1 MKRIFISSIIVI
13 IAFFTITNVNVY
25 AAGAGIVS
33 TDKTVTSGQD
43 GNVTVTISSNVAL
56 GSYEVQLTDTG
67 GLTLI
72 SASGGEVSPNN
83 TKVTSASSSGTTT
96 LANFS
101 FDVPS
106 VNTQT
111 KYVVKFS
118 LTAME
123 GTDLTPYDDTTNS
136 ATITVNP
143 APEQEPDE
151 EQPSGGEN
159 KIDDTKVPTE
169 TQKPTTPQVTKSSN
183 NYLSGI
189 TIGTGTLSPEFYRET
204 FEYIVEFDD
213 TVNLYDLKEIEISA
227 TAEDNRATVEGA
239 GTIQLND
246 GENNITLTV
255 TAENGTAR
263 TYTIKVIKPMP
274 VEQSALRLQTLVL
287 NGINASGEYQT
298 INLDFDP
305 ETFEYNLTVP
315 NDITSISVN
324 PTTENEDIIIETTGG
339 ESLNEGDNRIIIIL
353 TSPSDETIKTT
364 YTINVERQAALVT
377 EEQGLTKEQLGIM
390 IIASVVG
397 VILLIVIIVAIVKH
411 VRKKKRF
418 DYDDEDEDVEMP
430 LINNEEG
437 EDVGDYDDIEDP
449 YPSKIVTSG
458 EENKDEAVA
467 QEQEEGNQEEL
478 KETNTLDSTEKSDDD
493 NNKWFGK
500 KDKDDELKFK
510 TTYDEEN
517 TVSDDTNER
526 KSKWDDFVDG
536 YDDDDEAKAKKKK
549 HGKRFL

>member
-1 MKRIFISSIIVI
+1 MRKIKKILFAFIMTAMLMICLKVSEVNAASYSIT
-13 IAFFTITNVNVY
+13 A
-25 AAGAGIVS
+25 S
-33 TDKTVTSGQD
+33 QSTVTVGT
-43 GNVTVTISSNVAL
+43 TVTLTASVNAGSWNLKITGNGISQPLLGETTTTSN
-56 GSYEVQLTDTG
+56 
-67 GLTLI
+67 
-72 SASGGEVSPNN
+72 
-83 TKVTSASSSGTTT
+83 TSASASASFTPTEPGTYTFYLT
-96 LANFS
+96 G
-101 FDVPS
+101 DVTDYETEVTETGISKS
-106 VNTQT
+106 V
-111 KYVVKFS
+111 
-118 LTAME
+118 
-123 GTDLTPYDDTTNS
+123 
-136 ATITVNP
+136 TITVNP
-143 APEQEPDE
+143 VPEQEPDE
-151 EQPSGGEN
+151 EQPSESEN
-159 KIDDTKVPTE
+159 QNQNDNVPNESNVPTE
-169 TQKPTTPQVTKSSN
+169 TPSTPTPTVTKSSN

-263 TYTIKVIKPMP
+263 TYTIKVVKPMP

-287 NGINASGEYQT
+287 NGINTNGEYQT
-298 INLDFDP
+298 INIEFDP
-305 ETFEYNLTVP
+305 ETFDYDITVP
-315 NDITSISVN
+315 NEITAISIN
-324 PTTENEDIIIETTGG
+324 PTTENEDIIIEATGG

>member
-1 MKRIFISSIIVI
+1 MRKIKKILFAFIMTAMLMICLKVSEVNAASYSIT
-13 IAFFTITNVNVY
+13 A
-25 AAGAGIVS
+25 S
-33 TDKTVTSGQD
+33 QSTVTVGT
-43 GNVTVTISSNVAL
+43 TVTLTASVNAGSWNLKITGNGISQPLLGETTTTSN
-56 GSYEVQLTDTG
+56 
-67 GLTLI
+67 
-72 SASGGEVSPNN
+72 
-83 TKVTSASSSGTTT
+83 TSASASASFTPTEPGTYTFYLT
-96 LANFS
+96 G
-101 FDVPS
+101 DVTDYETEVTETGISKS
-106 VNTQT
+106 V
-111 KYVVKFS
+111 
-118 LTAME
+118 
-123 GTDLTPYDDTTNS
+123 
-136 ATITVNP
+136 TITVNP
-143 APEQEPDE
+143 APEVPPTTGESTGTGSETNTESQEKP
-151 EQPSGGEN
+151 N
-159 KIDDTKVPTE
+159 ANNVPNE

-189 TIGTGTLSPEFYRET
+189 TVGTGTLSPEFYRET
-204 FEYIVEFDD
+204 FEYTVEFDD

-263 TYTIKVIKPMP
+263 TYTIKVVKPMP

-287 NGINASGEYQT
+287 NGINTNGEYQT
-298 INLDFDP
+298 INIEFDP
-305 ETFEYNLTVP
+305 ETFDYDITVP
-315 NDITSISVN
+315 NEITAISIN
-324 PTTENEDIIIETTGG
+324 PTTENEDIIIEATGG

-397 VILLIVIIVAIVKH
+397 VILLVVIIVAIVKH

>member
-1 MKRIFISSIIVI
+1 MRKIKKILFAFIMTAMLMICLKVSEVNAASYSIT
-13 IAFFTITNVNVY
+13 A
-25 AAGAGIVS
+25 S
-33 TDKTVTSGQD
+33 QSTVTVGT
-43 GNVTVTISSNVAL
+43 TVTLTASVNAGSWNLKITGNGISQPLLGETTTTSN
-56 GSYEVQLTDTG
+56 
-67 GLTLI
+67 
-72 SASGGEVSPNN
+72 
-83 TKVTSASSSGTTT
+83 TSASASASFTPTEPGTYTFYLT
-96 LANFS
+96 G
-101 FDVPS
+101 DVTDYETEVTETGISKS
-106 VNTQT
+106 V
-111 KYVVKFS
+111 
-118 LTAME
+118 
-123 GTDLTPYDDTTNS
+123 
-136 ATITVNP
+136 TITVNP

-151 EQPSGGEN
+151 EQPSESEN
-159 KIDDTKVPTE
+159 QNQNDNVPNESNVPTE
-169 TQKPTTPQVTKSSN
+169 TPSTPTPTVTKSSN

-204 FEYIVEFDD
+204 FEYTVEFDD

-287 NGINASGEYQT
+287 NGINTNGEYQT
-298 INLDFDP
+298 INIEFDP
-305 ETFEYNLTVP
+305 ETFDYDITVP
-315 NDITSISVN
+315 NEITAISIN
-324 PTTENEDIIIETTGG
+324 PTTENEDIIIEATGG

-397 VILLIVIIVAIVKH
+397 VILLVVIIVAIVKH

-458 EENKDEAVA
+458 EVNKEEAVVPK
-467 QEQEEGNQEEL
+467 QEEGNQKEL

>member
-1 MKRIFISSIIVI
+1 MRKIKKILFAFIMTAILMICLKVSEVNAASYSIT
-13 IAFFTITNVNVY
+13 A
-25 AAGAGIVS
+25 S
-33 TDKTVTSGQD
+33 QSTVTVGT
-43 GNVTVTISSNVAL
+43 TVTLTASVNAGSWNLKITGNGISQPLLGETTTTSN
-56 GSYEVQLTDTG
+56 
-67 GLTLI
+67 
-72 SASGGEVSPNN
+72 
-83 TKVTSASSSGTTT
+83 TSASASASFTPTEPGTYTFYLT
-96 LANFS
+96 G
-101 FDVPS
+101 DVTDYETEVTETGISKS
-106 VNTQT
+106 V
-111 KYVVKFS
+111 
-118 LTAME
+118 
-123 GTDLTPYDDTTNS
+123 
-136 ATITVNP
+136 TITVNP
-143 APEQEPDE
+143 APEVPPTTGESTGTGSETNTESQEKP
-151 EQPSGGEN
+151 N
-159 KIDDTKVPTE
+159 ANNVPNE

-204 FEYIVEFDD
+204 FEYTVEFDD

-287 NGINASGEYQT
+287 NGINTNGEYQT
-298 INLDFDP
+298 INIEFDP
-305 ETFEYNLTVP
+305 ETFDYDITVP
-315 NDITSISVN
+315 NEITAISIN
-324 PTTENEDIIIETTGG
+324 PTTENEDIIIEATGG

>member
-1 MKRIFISSIIVI
+1 MRKIKKILFAFIMTAILMICLKVSEVNAASYSIT
-13 IAFFTITNVNVY
+13 A
-25 AAGAGIVS
+25 S
-33 TDKTVTSGQD
+33 QSTVTVGT
-43 GNVTVTISSNVAL
+43 TVTLTASVNAGSWNLKITGNGISQPLLGETTTTSN
-56 GSYEVQLTDTG
+56 
-67 GLTLI
+67 
-72 SASGGEVSPNN
+72 
-83 TKVTSASSSGTTT
+83 TSASASASFTPTEPGTYTFYLT
-96 LANFS
+96 G
-101 FDVPS
+101 DVTDYETEVTETGISKS
-106 VNTQT
+106 V
-111 KYVVKFS
+111 
-118 LTAME
+118 
-123 GTDLTPYDDTTNS
+123 
-136 ATITVNP
+136 TITVNP
-143 APEQEPDE
+143 VPEQEPDE
-151 EQPSGGEN
+151 EQPSESEN
-159 KIDDTKVPTE
+159 QNQNDNVPNESNVPTE

-204 FEYIVEFDD
+204 FEYTVEFDD

-263 TYTIKVIKPMP
+263 TYTIKVVKPMP

-287 NGINASGEYQT
+287 NGINTNGEYQT
-298 INLDFDP
+298 INIEFDP
-305 ETFEYNLTVP
+305 ETFDYDITVP
-315 NDITSISVN
+315 NEITAISIN
-324 PTTENEDIIIETTGG
+324 PTTENEDIIIEATGG

-397 VILLIVIIVAIVKH
+397 VILLVVIIVAIVKH

-458 EENKDEAVA
+458 EVNKEEAVVPK
-467 QEQEEGNQEEL
+467 QEEGNQKEL

-500 KDKDDELKFK
+500 KNKDDELKFK

>member
-1 MKRIFISSIIVI
+1 MRKIKKILFAFIMTAILMICLKVSEVNAASYSIT
-13 IAFFTITNVNVY
+13 A
-25 AAGAGIVS
+25 S
-33 TDKTVTSGQD
+33 QSTVTVGT
-43 GNVTVTISSNVAL
+43 TVTLTASVNAGSWNLKITGNGISQPLLGETTTTSN
-56 GSYEVQLTDTG
+56 
-67 GLTLI
+67 
-72 SASGGEVSPNN
+72 
-83 TKVTSASSSGTTT
+83 TSASASASFTPTEPGTYTFYLT
-96 LANFS
+96 G
-101 FDVPS
+101 DVTDYETEVTETGISKS
-106 VNTQT
+106 V
-111 KYVVKFS
+111 
-118 LTAME
+118 
-123 GTDLTPYDDTTNS
+123 
-136 ATITVNP
+136 TITVNP

-151 EQPSGGEN
+151 EQPSESEN
-159 KIDDTKVPTE
+159 QNQNDNVPNESNVPTE
-169 TQKPTTPQVTKSSN
+169 TPSTPTPTVTKSSN

-204 FEYIVEFDD
+204 FEYTVEFDD

-227 TAEDNRATVEGA
+227 TAEDDRATVKGA

-287 NGINASGEYQT
+287 NGINTNGEYQT
-298 INLDFDP
+298 INIEFDP
-305 ETFEYNLTVP
+305 ETFDYDITVP
-315 NDITSISVN
+315 NEITAISIN
-324 PTTENEDIIIETTGG
+324 PTTENEDIIIEATGG

-377 EEQGLTKEQLGIM
+377 EEQGLTKEQLSIM

-536 YDDDDEAKAKKKK
+536 YDDDDEAKTKKKK

>member
-1 MKRIFISSIIVI
+1 MRKIKKILFAFIMTAILMICLKVSEVNAASYSIT
-13 IAFFTITNVNVY
+13 A
-25 AAGAGIVS
+25 S
-33 TDKTVTSGQD
+33 QSTVTVGT
-43 GNVTVTISSNVAL
+43 TVTLTASVNAGSWNLKITGNGISQPLLGETTTTSN
-56 GSYEVQLTDTG
+56 
-67 GLTLI
+67 
-72 SASGGEVSPNN
+72 
-83 TKVTSASSSGTTT
+83 TSASASASFTPTEPGTYTFYLT
-96 LANFS
+96 G
-101 FDVPS
+101 DVTDYETEVTETGISKS
-106 VNTQT
+106 V
-111 KYVVKFS
+111 
-118 LTAME
+118 
-123 GTDLTPYDDTTNS
+123 
-136 ATITVNP
+136 TITVNP

-151 EQPSGGEN
+151 EQPSESEN
-159 KIDDTKVPTE
+159 QNQNDNVPNESNVPTE
-169 TQKPTTPQVTKSSN
+169 TPSTPTPTVTKSSN

-204 FEYIVEFDD
+204 FEYTVEFDD

-263 TYTIKVIKPMP
+263 TYTIKVVKPMP

-287 NGINASGEYQT
+287 NGINTNGEYQT
-298 INLDFDP
+298 INIEFDP
-305 ETFEYNLTVP
+305 ETFDYDITVP
-315 NDITSISVN
+315 NEITAISIN
-324 PTTENEDIIIETTGG
+324 PTTENEDIIIEATGG

-493 NNKWFGK
+493 NNKLFGK

>member
-1 MKRIFISSIIVI
+1 MRKIKKILFAFIMTAMLMICLKVSEVNAASYSIT
-13 IAFFTITNVNVY
+13 A
-25 AAGAGIVS
+25 S
-33 TDKTVTSGQD
+33 QSTVTVGT
-43 GNVTVTISSNVAL
+43 TVTLTASVNAGSWNLKITGNGISQPLLGETTTTSN
-56 GSYEVQLTDTG
+56 
-67 GLTLI
+67 
-72 SASGGEVSPNN
+72 
-83 TKVTSASSSGTTT
+83 TSASASASFTPTEPGTYTFYLT
-96 LANFS
+96 G
-101 FDVPS
+101 DVTDYETEVTETGISKS
-106 VNTQT
+106 V
-111 KYVVKFS
+111 
-118 LTAME
+118 
-123 GTDLTPYDDTTNS
+123 
-136 ATITVNP
+136 TITVNP
-143 APEQEPDE
+143 VPEQEPDE
-151 EQPSGGEN
+151 EQPSESEN
-159 KIDDTKVPTE
+159 QNQNDNVPNESNVPTE
-169 TQKPTTPQVTKSSN
+169 TPSTPTPTVTKSSN

-204 FEYIVEFDD
+204 FEYTVEFDD

-263 TYTIKVIKPMP
+263 TYTIKVVKPMP

-287 NGINASGEYQT
+287 NGINTNGEYQT
-298 INLDFDP
+298 INIEFDP
-305 ETFEYNLTVP
+305 ETFDYDITVP
-315 NDITSISVN
+315 NEITAISIN
-324 PTTENEDIIIETTGG
+324 PTTENEDIIIEATGG

-397 VILLIVIIVAIVKH
+397 VILLVVIIVAIVKH

>member
-1 MKRIFISSIIVI
+1 MRKIKKILFAFIMTAILMICLKVSEVNAASYSIT
-13 IAFFTITNVNVY
+13 A
-25 AAGAGIVS
+25 S
-33 TDKTVTSGQD
+33 QSTVTVGT
-43 GNVTVTISSNVAL
+43 TVTLTASVNAGSWNLKITGNGISQPLLGETTTTSN
-56 GSYEVQLTDTG
+56 
-67 GLTLI
+67 
-72 SASGGEVSPNN
+72 
-83 TKVTSASSSGTTT
+83 TSASASASFTPTEPGTYTFYLT
-96 LANFS
+96 G
-101 FDVPS
+101 DVTDYETEVTETGISKS
-106 VNTQT
+106 V
-111 KYVVKFS
+111 
-118 LTAME
+118 
-123 GTDLTPYDDTTNS
+123 
-136 ATITVNP
+136 TITVNP
-143 APEQEPDE
+143 VPEQEPDE
-151 EQPSGGEN
+151 EQPSESEN
-159 KIDDTKVPTE
+159 QNQNDNVPNESNVPTE
-169 TQKPTTPQVTKSSN
+169 TPSTPTPTVTKSSN

-263 TYTIKVIKPMP
+263 TYTIKVVKPMP

-287 NGINASGEYQT
+287 NGINTNGEYQT
-298 INLDFDP
+298 INIEFDP
-305 ETFEYNLTVP
+305 ETFDYDITVP
-315 NDITSISVN
+315 NEITAISIN
-324 PTTENEDIIIETTGG
+324 PTTENEDIIIEATGG

>member
-1 MKRIFISSIIVI
+1 MRKIKKILFAFIMTAILMICLKVSEVNAASYSIT
-13 IAFFTITNVNVY
+13 A
-25 AAGAGIVS
+25 S
-33 TDKTVTSGQD
+33 QSTVTVGT
-43 GNVTVTISSNVAL
+43 TVTLTASVNAGSWNLKITGNGISQPLLGETTTTSN
-56 GSYEVQLTDTG
+56 
-67 GLTLI
+67 
-72 SASGGEVSPNN
+72 
-83 TKVTSASSSGTTT
+83 TSASASASFTPTEPGTYTFYLT
-96 LANFS
+96 G
-101 FDVPS
+101 DVTDYETEVTETGISKS
-106 VNTQT
+106 V
-111 KYVVKFS
+111 
-118 LTAME
+118 
-123 GTDLTPYDDTTNS
+123 
-136 ATITVNP
+136 TITVNP
-143 APEQEPDE
+143 APEVPPTTGESTGTGSETNTESQEKP
-151 EQPSGGEN
+151 N
-159 KIDDTKVPTE
+159 ANNVPNE

-189 TIGTGTLSPEFYRET
+189 TVGTGTLSPEFYRET
-204 FEYIVEFDD
+204 FEYTVEFDD
-213 TVNLYDLKEIEISA
+213 IVNLYDLKEIEISA
-227 TAEDNRATVEGA
+227 TAEDDRATVKGA

-353 TSPSDETIKTT
+353 TSPNDETIKTT

-397 VILLIVIIVAIVKH
+397 VILLVVIIVAIVKH

>member
-1 MKRIFISSIIVI
+1 MRKIKKILFAFIMTAILMICLKVSEVNAASYSIT
-13 IAFFTITNVNVY
+13 A
-25 AAGAGIVS
+25 S
-33 TDKTVTSGQD
+33 QSTVTVGT
-43 GNVTVTISSNVAL
+43 TVTLTASVNAGSWNLKITGNGISQPLLGETTTTSN
-56 GSYEVQLTDTG
+56 
-67 GLTLI
+67 
-72 SASGGEVSPNN
+72 
-83 TKVTSASSSGTTT
+83 TSASASASFTPTEPGTYTFYLT
-96 LANFS
+96 G
-101 FDVPS
+101 DVTDYETEVTETGISKS
-106 VNTQT
+106 V
-111 KYVVKFS
+111 
-118 LTAME
+118 
-123 GTDLTPYDDTTNS
+123 
-136 ATITVNP
+136 TITVNP
-143 APEQEPDE
+143 APEVPPTTGESTGTGSETNTESQEKP
-151 EQPSGGEN
+151 N
-159 KIDDTKVPTE
+159 ANNVPNE

-189 TIGTGTLSPEFYRET
+189 TVGTGTLSPEFYRET
-204 FEYIVEFDD
+204 FEYTVEFDD

-263 TYTIKVIKPMP
+263 TYTIKVVKPMP

-287 NGINASGEYQT
+287 NGINTNGEYQT
-298 INLDFDP
+298 INIEFDP
-305 ETFEYNLTVP
+305 ETFDYDITVP
-315 NDITSISVN
+315 NEITAISIN
-324 PTTENEDIIIETTGG
+324 PTTENEDIIIEATGG

>member
-1 MKRIFISSIIVI
+1 MRKIKKILFAFIMTAILMICLKVSEVNAASYSIT
-13 IAFFTITNVNVY
+13 A
-25 AAGAGIVS
+25 S
-33 TDKTVTSGQD
+33 QSTVTVGT
-43 GNVTVTISSNVAL
+43 TVTLTASVNAGSWNLKITGNGISQPLLGETTTTSN
-56 GSYEVQLTDTG
+56 
-67 GLTLI
+67 
-72 SASGGEVSPNN
+72 
-83 TKVTSASSSGTTT
+83 TSASASASFTPTEPGTYTFYLT
-96 LANFS
+96 G
-101 FDVPS
+101 DVTDYETEVTETGISKS
-106 VNTQT
+106 V
-111 KYVVKFS
+111 
-118 LTAME
+118 
-123 GTDLTPYDDTTNS
+123 
-136 ATITVNP
+136 TITVNP

-151 EQPSGGEN
+151 EQPSESEN
-159 KIDDTKVPTE
+159 QNQNNNVPNESNVPTE
-169 TQKPTTPQVTKSSN
+169 TPSTPTPTVTKSSN

-204 FEYIVEFDD
+204 FEYTVEFDD

-263 TYTIKVIKPMP
+263 TYTIKVVKPMP

-287 NGINASGEYQT
+287 NGINTNGEYQT
-298 INLDFDP
+298 INIEFDP
-305 ETFEYNLTVP
+305 ETFDYDITVP
-315 NDITSISVN
+315 NEITAISIN
-324 PTTENEDIIIETTGG
+324 PTTENEDIIIEATGG

>member
-1 MKRIFISSIIVI
+1 MRKIKKILFAFIMTAMLMICLKVSEVNAASYSIT
-13 IAFFTITNVNVY
+13 A
-25 AAGAGIVS
+25 S
-33 TDKTVTSGQD
+33 QSTVTVGT
-43 GNVTVTISSNVAL
+43 TVTLTASVNAGSWNLKITGNGISQPLLGETTTTSN
-56 GSYEVQLTDTG
+56 
-67 GLTLI
+67 
-72 SASGGEVSPNN
+72 
-83 TKVTSASSSGTTT
+83 TSASASASFTPTEPGTYTFYLT
-96 LANFS
+96 G
-101 FDVPS
+101 DVTDYETEVTETGISKS
-106 VNTQT
+106 V
-111 KYVVKFS
+111 
-118 LTAME
+118 
-123 GTDLTPYDDTTNS
+123 
-136 ATITVNP
+136 TITVNP
-143 APEQEPDE
+143 VPEQEPDE
-151 EQPSGGEN
+151 EQPSESEN
-159 KIDDTKVPTE
+159 QNQNDNVPNESNVPTE
-169 TQKPTTPQVTKSSN
+169 TPSTPTPTVTKSSN

-204 FEYIVEFDD
+204 FEYTVEFDD

-263 TYTIKVIKPMP
+263 TYTIKVVKPMP

-287 NGINASGEYQT
+287 NGINTNGEYQT
-298 INLDFDP
+298 INIEFDP
-305 ETFEYNLTVP
+305 ETFDYDITVP
-315 NDITSISVN
+315 NEITAISIN
-324 PTTENEDIIIETTGG
+324 PTTENEDIIIEATGG

>member
-1 MKRIFISSIIVI
+1 MRKIKKILFAFIMTAILMICLKVSEVNAASYSIT
-13 IAFFTITNVNVY
+13 A
-25 AAGAGIVS
+25 S
-33 TDKTVTSGQD
+33 QSTVTVGT
-43 GNVTVTISSNVAL
+43 TVTLTASVNAGSWNLKITGNGISQPLLGETTTTSN
-56 GSYEVQLTDTG
+56 
-67 GLTLI
+67 
-72 SASGGEVSPNN
+72 
-83 TKVTSASSSGTTT
+83 TSASASASFTPTEPGTYTFYLT
-96 LANFS
+96 G
-101 FDVPS
+101 DVTDYETEVTETGISKS
-106 VNTQT
+106 V
-111 KYVVKFS
+111 
-118 LTAME
+118 
-123 GTDLTPYDDTTNS
+123 
-136 ATITVNP
+136 TITVNP
-143 APEQEPDE
+143 VPEQEPDE
-151 EQPSGGEN
+151 EQPSESEN
-159 KIDDTKVPTE
+159 QNQNDNVPNESNVPTE
-169 TQKPTTPQVTKSSN
+169 TPSTPTPTVTKSSN

-204 FEYIVEFDD
+204 FEYTVEFDD

-263 TYTIKVIKPMP
+263 TYTIKVVKPMP

-287 NGINASGEYQT
+287 NGINTNGEYQT
-298 INLDFDP
+298 INIEFDP
-305 ETFEYNLTVP
+305 ETFDYDITVP
-315 NDITSISVN
+315 NEITAISIN
-324 PTTENEDIIIETTGG
+324 PTTENEDIIIEATGG

>member
-1 MKRIFISSIIVI
+1 MP
-13 IAFFTITNVNVY
+13 NE
-25 AAGAGIVS
+25 
-33 TDKTVTSGQD
+33 
-43 GNVTVTISSNVAL
+43 SN
-56 GSYEVQLTDTG
+56 
-67 GLTLI
+67 
-72 SASGGEVSPNN
+72 
-83 TKVTSASSSGTTT
+83 
-96 LANFS
+96 
-101 FDVPS
+101 
-106 VNTQT
+106 
-111 KYVVKFS
+111 
-118 LTAME
+118 
-123 GTDLTPYDDTTNS
+123 
-136 ATITVNP
+136 
-143 APEQEPDE
+143 
-151 EQPSGGEN
+151 
-159 KIDDTKVPTE
+159 VPTE
-169 TQKPTTPQVTKSSN
+169 TPSTPTPTVTKSSN

-204 FEYIVEFDD
+204 FEYTVEFDD

-263 TYTIKVIKPMP
+263 TYTIKVVKPMP

-287 NGINASGEYQT
+287 NGINTNGEYQT
-298 INLDFDP
+298 INIEFDP
-305 ETFEYNLTVP
+305 ETFDYDITVP
-315 NDITSISVN
+315 NEITAISIN
-324 PTTENEDIIIETTGG
+324 PTTENEDIIIEATGG

>member
-1 MKRIFISSIIVI
+1 MRKIKKILFAFIMTAILMICLKVSEVNAASYSIT
-13 IAFFTITNVNVY
+13 A
-25 AAGAGIVS
+25 S
-33 TDKTVTSGQD
+33 QSTVTVGT
-43 GNVTVTISSNVAL
+43 TVTLTASVNAGSWNLKITGNGISQPLLGETTTTSN
-56 GSYEVQLTDTG
+56 
-67 GLTLI
+67 
-72 SASGGEVSPNN
+72 
-83 TKVTSASSSGTTT
+83 TSASASASFTPTEPGTYTFYLT
-96 LANFS
+96 G
-101 FDVPS
+101 DVTDYETEVTETGISKS
-106 VNTQT
+106 V
-111 KYVVKFS
+111 
-118 LTAME
+118 
-123 GTDLTPYDDTTNS
+123 
-136 ATITVNP
+136 TITVNP
-143 APEQEPDE
+143 VPEQEPDE
-151 EQPSGGEN
+151 EQPSESEN
-159 KIDDTKVPTE
+159 QNQNDNVPNESNVPTE
-169 TQKPTTPQVTKSSN
+169 TPSTPTPTVTKSSN

-204 FEYIVEFDD
+204 FEYTVEFDD

-263 TYTIKVIKPMP
+263 TYTIKVVKPMP

-287 NGINASGEYQT
+287 NGINTNGEYQT
-298 INLDFDP
+298 INIEFDP
-305 ETFEYNLTVP
+305 ETFDYDITVP
-315 NDITSISVN
+315 NEITAISIN
-324 PTTENEDIIIETTGG
+324 PTTENEDIIIEATGG

-458 EENKDEAVA
+458 KENKDEAVA

-500 KDKDDELKFK
+500 KNKDDELKFK

>member
-1 MKRIFISSIIVI
+1 MRKIKKILFAFIMTAILMICLKVSEVNAASYSIT
-13 IAFFTITNVNVY
+13 A
-25 AAGAGIVS
+25 S
-33 TDKTVTSGQD
+33 QSTVTVGT
-43 GNVTVTISSNVAL
+43 TVTLTASVNAGSWNLKITGNGISQPLLGETTTTSN
-56 GSYEVQLTDTG
+56 
-67 GLTLI
+67 
-72 SASGGEVSPNN
+72 
-83 TKVTSASSSGTTT
+83 TSASASASFTPTEPGTYTFYLT
-96 LANFS
+96 G
-101 FDVPS
+101 DVTDYETEVTETGISKS
-106 VNTQT
+106 V
-111 KYVVKFS
+111 
-118 LTAME
+118 
-123 GTDLTPYDDTTNS
+123 
-136 ATITVNP
+136 TITVNP
-143 APEQEPDE
+143 VPEQEPDE
-151 EQPSGGEN
+151 EQPSESEN
-159 KIDDTKVPTE
+159 QNQNDNVPNESNVPTE
-169 TQKPTTPQVTKSSN
+169 TPSTPTPTVTKSSN

-263 TYTIKVIKPMP
+263 TYTIKVVKPMP

-287 NGINASGEYQT
+287 NGINTNGEYQT
-298 INLDFDP
+298 INIEFDP
-305 ETFEYNLTVP
+305 ETFDYDITVP
-315 NDITSISVN
+315 NEITAISIN
-324 PTTENEDIIIETTGG
+324 PTTENEDIIIEATGG

-500 KDKDDELKFK
+500 KNKDDELKFK

>member
-1 MKRIFISSIIVI
+1 MRKIKKILFAFIMTAILMICLKVSEVNAASYSIT
-13 IAFFTITNVNVY
+13 A
-25 AAGAGIVS
+25 S
-33 TDKTVTSGQD
+33 QSTVTVGT
-43 GNVTVTISSNVAL
+43 TVTLTASVNAGSWNLKITGNGISQPLLGETTTTSN
-56 GSYEVQLTDTG
+56 
-67 GLTLI
+67 
-72 SASGGEVSPNN
+72 
-83 TKVTSASSSGTTT
+83 TSASASASFTPTEPGTYTFYLT
-96 LANFS
+96 G
-101 FDVPS
+101 DVTDYETEVTETGISKS
-106 VNTQT
+106 V
-111 KYVVKFS
+111 
-118 LTAME
+118 
-123 GTDLTPYDDTTNS
+123 
-136 ATITVNP
+136 TITVNP

-151 EQPSGGEN
+151 EQPSESEN
-159 KIDDTKVPTE
+159 QNQNDNVPNESNVPTE
-169 TQKPTTPQVTKSSN
+169 TPSTPTPTVTKSSN
-183 NYLSGI
+183 NYLSRI

-204 FEYIVEFDD
+204 FEYTVEFDD

-263 TYTIKVIKPMP
+263 TYTIKVVKPMP

-287 NGINASGEYQT
+287 NGINTNGEYQT
-298 INLDFDP
+298 INIEFDP
-305 ETFEYNLTVP
+305 ETFDYDITVP
-315 NDITSISVN
+315 NEITAISIN
-324 PTTENEDIIIETTGG
+324 PTTENEDIIIEATGG

>member
-1 MKRIFISSIIVI
+1 MRKIKKILFAFIMTAILMICLKVSEVNAASYSIT
-13 IAFFTITNVNVY
+13 A
-25 AAGAGIVS
+25 S
-33 TDKTVTSGQD
+33 QSTVTVGT
-43 GNVTVTISSNVAL
+43 TVTLTASVNAGSWNLKITGNGISQPLLGETTTTSN
-56 GSYEVQLTDTG
+56 
-67 GLTLI
+67 
-72 SASGGEVSPNN
+72 
-83 TKVTSASSSGTTT
+83 TSASASASFTPTEPGTYTFYLT
-96 LANFS
+96 G
-101 FDVPS
+101 DVTDYETEVTETGISKS
-106 VNTQT
+106 V
-111 KYVVKFS
+111 
-118 LTAME
+118 
-123 GTDLTPYDDTTNS
+123 
-136 ATITVNP
+136 TITVNP
-143 APEQEPDE
+143 VPEQEPDE
-151 EQPSGGEN
+151 EQPSESEN
-159 KIDDTKVPTE
+159 QNQNDNVPNESNVPTE
-169 TQKPTTPQVTKSSN
+169 TPSTPTPTVTKSSN

-204 FEYIVEFDD
+204 FEYTVEFDD

-263 TYTIKVIKPMP
+263 TYTIKVVKPMP

-287 NGINASGEYQT
+287 NGINTNGEYQT
-298 INLDFDP
+298 INIEFDP
-305 ETFEYNLTVP
+305 ETFDYDITVP
-315 NDITSISVN
+315 NEITAITIN
-324 PTTENEDIIIETTGG
+324 PTTENEDIIIEATGG

-397 VILLIVIIVAIVKH
+397 VILLVVIIVAIVKH

-437 EDVGDYDDIEDP
+437 EDVGDYDDIEDA

-458 EENKDEAVA
+458 EVNKEEAVVPK
-467 QEQEEGNQEEL
+467 QEEGNQEEL

>member
-1 MKRIFISSIIVI
+1 MRKIKRIIFAFIMITILMICLKVSEVNAASYSIT
-13 IAFFTITNVNVY
+13 A
-25 AAGAGIVS
+25 S
-33 TDKTVTSGQD
+33 QSTVTVGT
-43 GNVTVTISSNVAL
+43 TVTLTASVNAGSWNLKITGNGISQPLLGETTTTSN
-56 GSYEVQLTDTG
+56 
-67 GLTLI
+67 
-72 SASGGEVSPNN
+72 
-83 TKVTSASSSGTTT
+83 TSASASASFTPTEPGTYTFYLT
-96 LANFS
+96 G
-101 FDVPS
+101 DVTDYETEVTETGISKS
-106 VNTQT
+106 V
-111 KYVVKFS
+111 
-118 LTAME
+118 
-123 GTDLTPYDDTTNS
+123 
-136 ATITVNP
+136 TITVNP
-143 APEQEPDE
+143 ALEVPPTTGESTGTGSETNTESQEKP
-151 EQPSGGEN
+151 N
-159 KIDDTKVPTE
+159 ANNVPNE

-189 TIGTGTLSPEFYRET
+189 TVGTGTLSPEFYRET

-263 TYTIKVIKPMP
+263 TYTIKVVKPMP

-287 NGINASGEYQT
+287 NGINTNGEYQT
-298 INLDFDP
+298 INIEFDP
-305 ETFEYNLTVP
+305 ETFDYDITVP
-315 NDITSISVN
+315 NEITAISIN
-324 PTTENEDIIIETTGG
+324 PTTENEDIIIEATGG

>member
-143 APEQEPDE
+143 VLEQEPDE

-204 FEYIVEFDD
+204 FEYTVEFDD

-263 TYTIKVIKPMP
+263 TYTIKVVKPMP

-287 NGINASGEYQT
+287 NGINTNGEYQT
-298 INLDFDP
+298 INIEFDP
-305 ETFEYNLTVP
+305 ETFDYDITVP
-315 NDITSISVN
+315 NEITAISIN
-324 PTTENEDIIIETTGG
+324 PTTENEDIIIEATGG

>member
-1 MKRIFISSIIVI
+1 MRKIKKILFAFIMTAILMICLKVSEVNAASYSIT
-13 IAFFTITNVNVY
+13 A
-25 AAGAGIVS
+25 S
-33 TDKTVTSGQD
+33 QSTVTVGT
-43 GNVTVTISSNVAL
+43 TVTLTASVNAGSWNLKITGNGISQPLLGETTTTSN
-56 GSYEVQLTDTG
+56 
-67 GLTLI
+67 
-72 SASGGEVSPNN
+72 
-83 TKVTSASSSGTTT
+83 TSASASASFTPTEPGTYTFYLT
-96 LANFS
+96 G
-101 FDVPS
+101 DVTDYETEVTETGISKS
-106 VNTQT
+106 V
-111 KYVVKFS
+111 
-118 LTAME
+118 
-123 GTDLTPYDDTTNS
+123 
-136 ATITVNP
+136 TITVNP
-143 APEQEPDE
+143 APEVPPTTGESTGTGSETNTESQEKP
-151 EQPSGGEN
+151 N
-159 KIDDTKVPTE
+159 ANNVPNE

-204 FEYIVEFDD
+204 FEYTVEFDD

-263 TYTIKVIKPMP
+263 TYTIKVVKPMP

-287 NGINASGEYQT
+287 NGINTNGEYQT
-298 INLDFDP
+298 INIEFDP
-305 ETFEYNLTVP
+305 ETFDYDITVP
-315 NDITSISVN
+315 NEITAISIN
-324 PTTENEDIIIETTGG
+324 PTTENEDIIIEATGG

>member
-1 MKRIFISSIIVI
+1 MRKIKKILFAFIMTAMLMICLKVSEVNAASYSIT
-13 IAFFTITNVNVY
+13 A
-25 AAGAGIVS
+25 S
-33 TDKTVTSGQD
+33 QSTVTVGT
-43 GNVTVTISSNVAL
+43 TVTLTASVNAGSWNLKITGNGISQPLLGETTTTSN
-56 GSYEVQLTDTG
+56 
-67 GLTLI
+67 
-72 SASGGEVSPNN
+72 
-83 TKVTSASSSGTTT
+83 TSASASASFTPTEPGTYTFYLT
-96 LANFS
+96 G
-101 FDVPS
+101 DVTDYETEVTETGISKS
-106 VNTQT
+106 V
-111 KYVVKFS
+111 
-118 LTAME
+118 
-123 GTDLTPYDDTTNS
+123 
-136 ATITVNP
+136 TITVNP

-151 EQPSGGEN
+151 EQPSESEN
-159 KIDDTKVPTE
+159 QNQNDNVPNESNVPTE
-169 TQKPTTPQVTKSSN
+169 TPSTPTPTVTKSSN

-204 FEYIVEFDD
+204 FEYTVEFDD

-263 TYTIKVIKPMP
+263 TYTIKVVKPMP

-287 NGINASGEYQT
+287 NGINTNGEYQT
-298 INLDFDP
+298 INIEFDP
-305 ETFEYNLTVP
+305 ETFDYDITVP
-315 NDITSISVN
+315 NEITAISIN
-324 PTTENEDIIIETTGG
+324 PTTENEDIIIEATGG

-478 KETNTLDSTEKSDDD
+478 KETNTLDSTEKSDD

>member
-1 MKRIFISSIIVI
+1 MRKIKKILFAFIMTAILMICLKVSEVNAASYSIT
-13 IAFFTITNVNVY
+13 A
-25 AAGAGIVS
+25 S
-33 TDKTVTSGQD
+33 QSTVTVGT
-43 GNVTVTISSNVAL
+43 TVTLTASVNAGSWNLKITGNGISQPLLGETTTTSN
-56 GSYEVQLTDTG
+56 
-67 GLTLI
+67 
-72 SASGGEVSPNN
+72 
-83 TKVTSASSSGTTT
+83 TSASASASFTPTEPGTYTFYLT
-96 LANFS
+96 G
-101 FDVPS
+101 DVTDYETEVTETGISKS
-106 VNTQT
+106 V
-111 KYVVKFS
+111 
-118 LTAME
+118 
-123 GTDLTPYDDTTNS
+123 
-136 ATITVNP
+136 TITVNP
-143 APEQEPDE
+143 VPEQEPDE
-151 EQPSGGEN
+151 EQPSESEN
-159 KIDDTKVPTE
+159 QNQNDNVPNESNVPTE
-169 TQKPTTPQVTKSSN
+169 TPSTPTPTVTKSSN

-204 FEYIVEFDD
+204 FEYTVEFDD

-263 TYTIKVIKPMP
+263 TYTIKVVKPMP

-287 NGINASGEYQT
+287 NGINTNGEYQT
-298 INLDFDP
+298 INIEFDP
-305 ETFEYNLTVP
+305 ETFDYDITVP
-315 NDITSISVN
+315 NEITAISIN
-324 PTTENEDIIIETTGG
+324 PTTENEDIIIEATGG

-397 VILLIVIIVAIVKH
+397 VILLVVIIVAIVKH

-458 EENKDEAVA
+458 KENKDEAVA

-500 KDKDDELKFK
+500 KNKDDELKFK

>member
-1 MKRIFISSIIVI
+1 MRKIKKILFAFIMTAILMICLKVSEVNAASYSIT
-13 IAFFTITNVNVY
+13 A
-25 AAGAGIVS
+25 S
-33 TDKTVTSGQD
+33 QSTVTVGT
-43 GNVTVTISSNVAL
+43 TVTLTASVNAGSWNLKITGNGISQPLLGETTTTSN
-56 GSYEVQLTDTG
+56 
-67 GLTLI
+67 
-72 SASGGEVSPNN
+72 
-83 TKVTSASSSGTTT
+83 TSASASASFTPTEPGTYTFYLT
-96 LANFS
+96 G
-101 FDVPS
+101 DVTDYETEVTETGISKS
-106 VNTQT
+106 V
-111 KYVVKFS
+111 
-118 LTAME
+118 
-123 GTDLTPYDDTTNS
+123 
-136 ATITVNP
+136 TITVNP
-143 APEQEPDE
+143 VPEQEPDE
-151 EQPSGGEN
+151 EQPSESEN
-159 KIDDTKVPTE
+159 QNQNDNVPNESNVPTE
-169 TQKPTTPQVTKSSN
+169 TPSTPTPTVTKSSN

-204 FEYIVEFDD
+204 FEYTVEFDD

-227 TAEDNRATVEGA
+227 TAEDDRATVKGA

-263 TYTIKVIKPMP
+263 TYTIKVVKPMP

-287 NGINASGEYQT
+287 NGINTNGEYQT
-298 INLDFDP
+298 INIEFDP
-305 ETFEYNLTVP
+305 ETFDYDITVP
-315 NDITSISVN
+315 NEITAISIN
-324 PTTENEDIIIETTGG
+324 PTTENEDIIIEATGG

>member
-1 MKRIFISSIIVI
+1 MRKIKKILFAFIMTAILMICLKVSEVNAASYSIT
-13 IAFFTITNVNVY
+13 A
-25 AAGAGIVS
+25 S
-33 TDKTVTSGQD
+33 QSTVTVGT
-43 GNVTVTISSNVAL
+43 TVTLTATVNAGSWNLKITGNGISQPLLGETTTTSN
-56 GSYEVQLTDTG
+56 
-67 GLTLI
+67 
-72 SASGGEVSPNN
+72 
-83 TKVTSASSSGTTT
+83 TSASASASFTPTEPGTYTFYLT
-96 LANFS
+96 G
-101 FDVPS
+101 DVTDYETEVTETGISKS
-106 VNTQT
+106 V
-111 KYVVKFS
+111 
-118 LTAME
+118 
-123 GTDLTPYDDTTNS
+123 
-136 ATITVNP
+136 TITVNP
-143 APEQEPDE
+143 VPEQEPDE
-151 EQPSGGEN
+151 EQPSESEN
-159 KIDDTKVPTE
+159 QNQNDNVPNESNVPTE
-169 TQKPTTPQVTKSSN
+169 TPSTPTPTVTKSSN

-263 TYTIKVIKPMP
+263 TYTIKVVKPMP
-274 VEQSALRLQTLVL
+274 VEQSALRLHTLVL
-287 NGINASGEYQT
+287 NGINTNGEYQT
-298 INLDFDP
+298 INIEFDP
-305 ETFEYNLTVP
+305 ETFDYDITVP
-315 NDITSISVN
+315 NEITAISIN
-324 PTTENEDIIIETTGG
+324 PTTENEDIIIEATGG

-397 VILLIVIIVAIVKH
+397 VILLVVIIVAIVKH

-418 DYDDEDEDVEMP
+418 DYDDEDEDEDVEMP

>member
-1 MKRIFISSIIVI
+1 MRKIKKILFAFIMTAILMICLKVSEVNAASYSIT
-13 IAFFTITNVNVY
+13 A
-25 AAGAGIVS
+25 S
-33 TDKTVTSGQD
+33 QSTVTVGT
-43 GNVTVTISSNVAL
+43 TVTLTASVNAGSWNLKITGNGISQPLLGETTTTSN
-56 GSYEVQLTDTG
+56 
-67 GLTLI
+67 
-72 SASGGEVSPNN
+72 
-83 TKVTSASSSGTTT
+83 TSASASASFTPTEPGTYTFYLT
-96 LANFS
+96 G
-101 FDVPS
+101 DVTDYETEVTETGISKS
-106 VNTQT
+106 V
-111 KYVVKFS
+111 
-118 LTAME
+118 
-123 GTDLTPYDDTTNS
+123 
-136 ATITVNP
+136 TITVNP
-143 APEQEPDE
+143 VPEQEPDE
-151 EQPSGGEN
+151 EQPSESEN
-159 KIDDTKVPTE
+159 QNQNDNVPNESNVPTE
-169 TQKPTTPQVTKSSN
+169 TPSTPTPTVTKSSN

-263 TYTIKVIKPMP
+263 TYTIKVVKPMP

-287 NGINASGEYQT
+287 NGINTNGEYQT
-298 INLDFDP
+298 INIEFDP
-305 ETFEYNLTVP
+305 ETFDYDITVP
-315 NDITSISVN
+315 NEITAISIN
-324 PTTENEDIIIETTGG
+324 PTTENEDIIIEATGG

-397 VILLIVIIVAIVKH
+397 VILLVVIIVAIVKH

-458 EENKDEAVA
+458 EVNKEEAVVPK
-467 QEQEEGNQEEL
+467 QEEGNQKEL

>member
-1 MKRIFISSIIVI
+1 MRKIKKILFAFIMTAILMICLKVSEVNAASYSIT
-13 IAFFTITNVNVY
+13 A
-25 AAGAGIVS
+25 S
-33 TDKTVTSGQD
+33 QSTVTVGT
-43 GNVTVTISSNVAL
+43 TVTLTASVNAGSWNLKITGNGISQPLLGETTTTSN
-56 GSYEVQLTDTG
+56 
-67 GLTLI
+67 
-72 SASGGEVSPNN
+72 
-83 TKVTSASSSGTTT
+83 TSASASASFTPTEPGTYTFYLT
-96 LANFS
+96 G
-101 FDVPS
+101 DVTDYETEVTETGISKS
-106 VNTQT
+106 V
-111 KYVVKFS
+111 
-118 LTAME
+118 
-123 GTDLTPYDDTTNS
+123 
-136 ATITVNP
+136 TITVNP
-143 APEQEPDE
+143 VPEQEPDE
-151 EQPSGGEN
+151 EQPSESEN
-159 KIDDTKVPTE
+159 QNQNDNVPNESNVPTE
-169 TQKPTTPQVTKSSN
+169 TPSTPTPTVTKSSN

-204 FEYIVEFDD
+204 FEYTVEFDD

-263 TYTIKVIKPMP
+263 TYTIKVVKPMP

-287 NGINASGEYQT
+287 NGINTNGEYQT
-298 INLDFDP
+298 INIEFDP
-305 ETFEYNLTVP
+305 ETFDYDITVP
-315 NDITSISVN
+315 NEITAISIN
-324 PTTENEDIIIETTGG
+324 PTTENEDIIIEATGG

-397 VILLIVIIVAIVKH
+397 VILLVVIIVAIVKH

-458 EENKDEAVA
+458 EVNKEEAVVPK
-467 QEQEEGNQEEL
+467 QEEGNQKEL

>member
-1 MKRIFISSIIVI
+1 MRKIKKILFAFIMTAILMICLKVSEVNAASYSIT
-13 IAFFTITNVNVY
+13 A
-25 AAGAGIVS
+25 S
-33 TDKTVTSGQD
+33 QSTVTVGT
-43 GNVTVTISSNVAL
+43 TVTLTASVNAGSWNLKITGNGISQPLLGETTTTSN
-56 GSYEVQLTDTG
+56 
-67 GLTLI
+67 
-72 SASGGEVSPNN
+72 
-83 TKVTSASSSGTTT
+83 TSASASASFTPTEPGTYTFYLT
-96 LANFS
+96 G
-101 FDVPS
+101 DVTDYETEVTETGISKS
-106 VNTQT
+106 V
-111 KYVVKFS
+111 
-118 LTAME
+118 
-123 GTDLTPYDDTTNS
+123 
-136 ATITVNP
+136 TITVNP
-143 APEQEPDE
+143 APEVPPTTGESTGTGSETNTESQEKP
-151 EQPSGGEN
+151 N
-159 KIDDTKVPTE
+159 ANNVPNE

-189 TIGTGTLSPEFYRET
+189 TVGTGTLSPEFYRET
-204 FEYIVEFDD
+204 FEYTVEFDD
-213 TVNLYDLKEIEISA
+213 IVNLYDLKEIEISA
-227 TAEDNRATVEGA
+227 TAEDDRATVKGA

-397 VILLIVIIVAIVKH
+397 VILLVVIIVAIVKH

-500 KDKDDELKFK
+500 KDKDYELKFK